1 MNLSNEEF
9 DRLIFFAF
17 RYSLGPWSTASSIVR
32 DVIRKNRGEITE
44 MTKMA
49 IICEINYAYKNGL
62 LGDECD
68 IEEWLSLK
76 KELENED

>member
-17 RYSLGPWSTASSIVR
+17 RYSLGPRSMGASIVR

-44 MTKMA
+44 MTKIA
-49 IICEINYAYKNGL
+49 IICEIIYCYENHL
-62 LGDECD
+62 LGDNCD
-68 IEEWLSLK
+68 VAEWLSLK
-76 KELENED
+76 RELEHEI